1 MKKADVS
8 SRVWA
13 FMIAFAIMLASLA
26 PTLAHSS
33 KRPEAIAEGVISVCT
48 TTGLKWLDIQT
59 GELRT
64 ADIGES
70 ESSSFVHC
78 QDCLTHFIALPHT
91 GLGRISLVRKSSQR
105 VFASLHATPPER
117 PFFWQNNP
125 RAPPY
130 IA

>member
-59 GELRT
+59 GEMLT
-64 ADIGES
+64 ADIGQS
-70 ESSSFVHC
+70 ESSSVVHC

-91 GLGRISLVRKSSQR
+91 GLGRISLFRKSSHS
-105 VFASLHATPPER
+105 VFAFFDATPHQR
-117 PFFWQNNP
+117 HFSRQNNP
-125 RAPPY
+125 RAPPH

>member
-1 MKKADVS
+1 M
-8 SRVWA
+8 SRAFISTKIWA
-13 FMIAFAIMLASLA
+13 FMIAFAIVVVSLA

-70 ESSSFVHC
+70 ESSSVAHC

-105 VFASLHATPPER
+105 VFASLDATPPER

-125 RAPPY
+125 RAPPH